1 MFKNLFYTS
10 ILIILL
16 LVPQNLGAKDN
27 FKGVPMDHRV
37 KAAFLCKFIKYM
49 DWPSTIIVRNEGEFV
64 IGVYGDSPIAGN
76 LFSIMPKEVAG
87 WKLKIIKIKDIKQTL
102 DSHILFLSS
111 SEKDQ
116 YPEIIDLLKNSSVLT
131 VSDTDNFLAMG
142 GMVNFY
148 LMDRMV
154 RFEIN
159 LEAAQAAEI
168 KISSKL
174 LRLANNFHTKA
185 NYKD

>member
-1 MFKNLFYTS
+1 MFKNIFHIS

-27 FKGVPMDHRV
+27 LTNVPMDHRV

-49 DWPSTIIVRNEGEFV
+49 DWPSYVITRDEGEFV

-87 WKLKIIKIKDIKQTL
+87 WKLKIIKINDINEVIGT
-102 DSHILFLSS
+102 HMVFLSS
-111 SEKDQ
+111 SEEGQ
-116 YPEIIDLLKNSSVLT
+116 YSKIIDLLDKRSVLT
-131 VSDTDNFLAMG
+131 VSDNHNFLPMG
-142 GMVNFY
+142 GIVNFFTI
-148 LMDRMV
+148 DKMV
-154 RFEIN
+154 RFEIS
-159 LEAAQAAEI
+159 LAEAKEANI

-174 LRLANNFHTKA
+174 LRLAKIF
-185 NYKD
+185 DEEIS